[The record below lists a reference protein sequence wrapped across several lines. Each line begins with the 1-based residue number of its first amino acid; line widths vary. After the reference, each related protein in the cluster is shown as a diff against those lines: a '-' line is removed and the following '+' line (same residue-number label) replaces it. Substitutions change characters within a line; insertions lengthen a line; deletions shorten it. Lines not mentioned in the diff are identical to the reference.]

1 MQLNFQC
8 HGDGFPLLILHG
20 LLGSLD
26 NWQNISRKLGETF
39 RVCAVDLRNHGRSP
53 HSDAFNYE
61 VMADDLLEFMGT
73 QQIGRAHLLGHSM
86 GGKAAM
92 HFALRHP
99 EKVEKLVVV
108 DMAPRA
114 YAPTH
119 VPIFDAMLSLDT
131 GSFRERG
138 EIDRAL
144 ATRIPD
150 AATRQFLLKNLT
162 RNEQGALQWKPNL
175 PAIRKNYDGLNEALD
190 TNGSFKGPA
199 LFIKGAKS
207 DYITKNDQALIMS
220 MFPNA
225 TISEI
230 HQAGHWV
237 HADAPGEFTE
247 LVTNFLS

>member
-1 MQLNFQC
+1 
-8 HGDGFPLLILHG
+8 
-20 LLGSLD
+20 
-26 NWQNISRKLGETF
+26 
-39 RVCAVDLRNHGRSP
+39 
-53 HSDAFNYE
+53 
-61 VMADDLLEFMGT
+61 
-73 QQIGRAHLLGHSM
+73 
-86 GGKAAM
+86 
-92 HFALRHP
+92 
-99 EKVEKLVVV
+99 
-108 DMAPRA
+108 
-114 YAPTH
+114 
-119 VPIFDAMLSLDT
+119 
-131 GSFRERG
+131 
-138 EIDRAL
+138 
-144 ATRIPD
+144 
-150 AATRQFLLKNLT
+150 LT